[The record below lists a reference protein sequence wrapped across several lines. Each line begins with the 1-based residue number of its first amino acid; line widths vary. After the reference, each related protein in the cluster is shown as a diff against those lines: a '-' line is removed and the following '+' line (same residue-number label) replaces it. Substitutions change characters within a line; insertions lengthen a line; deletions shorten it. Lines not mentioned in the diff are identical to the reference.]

1 MVVAS
6 SLAPT
11 TALASEAAL
20 NIAGWPPSLFHQKP
34 PIPPL
39 KNSFYS
45 MSQAAT
51 STVQIDDQREEAI
64 KNDSSMKS
72 IVDGNGLLSDSLS
85 RKRHRRRPSLF
96 DLRRRR
102 QRTEKNDN
110 LRPRRI
116 ISVSEAI
123 RRMKQVRVP
132 PKCIFF
138 SFAVENVSLSIFVED
153 FQFCRFS
160 YRRRNKLV

>member
-20 NIAGWPPSLFHQKP
+20 NIAGWPPSLLHSRP

-64 KNDSSMKS
+64 KNDSSMKT
-72 IVDGNGLLSDSLS
+72 IVDGNGLSDSLS

-132 PKCIFF
+132 PKCNFF
-138 SFAVENVSLSIFVED
+138 SFAVETSLYLLF
-153 FQFCRFS
+153 
-160 YRRRNKLV
+160 

>member
-1 MVVAS
+1 MVVA

-20 NIAGWPPSLFHQKP
+20 TVAGWPPSLLHPKP
-34 PIPPL
+34 PIPPTPL

-51 STVQIDDQREEAI
+51 STVHIDDQREEAI

-72 IVDGNGLLSDSLS
+72 IVDGNGLSDSLS

-138 SFAVENVSLSIFVED
+138 VFFAVENVSLSIV
-153 FQFCRFS
+153 
-160 YRRRNKLV
+160 

>member
-132 PKCIFF
+132 PKCNFF
-138 SFAVENVSLSIFVED
+138 FFHRWERLFIHCFED
-153 FQFCRFS
+153 FQFCRLS
-160 YRRRNKLV
+160 YRRHNKLV